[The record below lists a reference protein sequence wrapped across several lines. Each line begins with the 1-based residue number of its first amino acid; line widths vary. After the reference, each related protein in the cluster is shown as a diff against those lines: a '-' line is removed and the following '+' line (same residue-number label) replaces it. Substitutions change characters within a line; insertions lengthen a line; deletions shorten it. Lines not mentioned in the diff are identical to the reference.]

1 MKILSIIKRV
11 SVFVLTIA
19 LIASCGKSK
28 IDTNPLA
35 DIENTTVGAYL
46 TLGSTTNLNFNFA
59 QLATSTVG
67 IKVNEFKTTAA
78 GAGSAIDKVEVY
90 AVKGTSTDRTLW
102 KLIKTVPFTGEGTA
116 LSVTGAEL
124 ASGLGVAIGSF
135 SAGDAYTFYNRAITK
150 DGRKFDIVNTPGAL
164 GSLSAYNAAFVW
176 QAVITCP
183 FTAGVMAG
191 TYKVIRDD
199 WQDWSPGDLV
209 QVTNGTGNQINLSQV
224 WPNTAYGNLV
234 NPLLVNVNA
243 ADGVASVPLVNF
255 ANGYPLSATAQGVN
269 AAGTASDAAA
279 CGYVFSCTGFISLT
293 MKVVYGGSN
302 QGNLKLIL
310 QKQ

>member
-1 MKILSIIKRV
+1 VAI
-11 SVFVLTIA
+11 T
-19 LIASCGKSK
+19 ASCGKSK

-35 DIENTTVGAYL
+35 DIENTTIGAYL
-46 TLGSTTNLNFNFA
+46 TLVSTTNLNFNFA

-67 IKVNEFKTTAA
+67 IKVKEFKTAAA
-78 GAGSAIDKVEVY
+78 GAGSAIDKVEIY
-90 AVKGTSTDRTLW
+90 AVKGSTTDRTVW
-102 KLIKTVPFTGEGTA
+102 KLIKTVPFVEETA
-116 LSVTGAEL
+116 LTVTGSEL
-124 ASGLGVAIGSF
+124 ATGLGIAIGSF
-135 SAGDAYTFYNRAITK
+135 AAGDAYTFYNRAITK

-224 WPNTAYGNLV
+224 WPNPAFGNIV
-234 NPLLVNVNA
+234 SPLLVNVNA
-243 ADGVASVPLVNF
+243 ADGVASVPKVNF
-255 ANGYPLSATAQGVN
+255 ANGYPLSADAQGVD
-269 AAGTASDAAA
+269 ASGALTSTGP

-293 MKVVYGGSN
+293 MRVTYGGSS